1 MSNLRYL
8 VPVPWLDCMR
18 RICDERTQYHFFL
31 AVLAERVKLALVGAP
46 FAPGFLIFSPEPAAI
61 RLRFA
66 CMLAYNPF
74 FAISISIYYVQL
86 FLSHQTNHEI

>member
-1 MSNLRYL
+1 
-8 VPVPWLDCMR
+8 MR
-18 RICDERTQYHFFL
+18 RISDERTQYHFFL

>member
-18 RICDERTQYHFFL
+18 RISDERTQYHFFL

-46 FAPGFLIFSPEPAAI
+46 FDPGFLIFSPEPAAI

-74 FAISISIYYVQL
+74 FAISISIYDVQL
-86 FLSHQTNHEI
+86 FLSHQTSHEI